1 MTQIINGK
9 EIAQDIRNNLKK
21 EITELKK
28 KYGNMPGLAVVQVGS
43 VIASSVY
50 VKAKTK
56 SAEEVGIKVI
66 DHHLNESMSQA
77 DLLKLIDTLNKQQNV
92 NNR

>member
-1 MTQIINGK
+1 MNQIINGK
-9 EIAQDIRNNLKK
+9 EIAQDLRDNLKK

-28 KYGNMPGLAVVQVGS
+28 KYGNIPGLAVVQVGS
-43 VIASSVY
+43 VIASNVY

-66 DHHLNESMSQA
+66 DHHLDESISQEA
-77 DLLKLIDTLNKQQNV
+77 CTSNFGL
-92 NNR
+92 